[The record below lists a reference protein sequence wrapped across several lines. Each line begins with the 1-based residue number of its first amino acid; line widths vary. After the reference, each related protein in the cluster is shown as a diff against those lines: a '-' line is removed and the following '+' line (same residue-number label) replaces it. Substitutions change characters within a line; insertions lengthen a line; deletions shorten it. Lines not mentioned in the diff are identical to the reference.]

1 VHENRG
7 GFEMIKYFDSIDL
20 AFIGKSFIKKDL
32 FYELIKRDNINLKKK
47 HIIGIDDK
55 LGVLKIIKELKEK
68 GFSATGFW
76 INRQDFEKYDK
87 KYYDYEISTLKSVVK
102 FLKEKKIK
110 NALIIADFDNT
121 LAKAAYE
128 AVKRSKKEDNFWDKM
143 PKNFFTSALS
153 MMLSPFTYATIILDL
168 FIPSNI
174 NYRDAKE
181 FKNYLEKKGIDCWVI
196 SYRSKYLQKKYF

>member
-1 VHENRG
+1 
-7 GFEMIKYFDSIDL
+7 MIKYFDSVDL

-32 FYELIKRDNINLKKK
+32 FYELVKRNKINLKKK

-55 LGVLKIIKELKEK
+55 LGILKIIKGLKEN
-68 GFSATGFW
+68 GFNATGFW

-87 KYYDYEISTLKSVVK
+87 KYYDYEISSLKSVVK

-128 AVKRSKKEDNFWDKM
+128 AIKRSNKEDNFWDKM
-143 PKNFFTSALS
+143 PKNPLSALAS
-153 MMLSPFTYATIILDL
+153 MILSPFTYATIALDL

-174 NYRDAKE
+174 PYRDSKE
-181 FKNYLEKKGIDCWVI
+181 FKNYLERKGIDCWVI